1 MSQYGSGLRVLRG
14 DSVSWP
20 SAATNPDGSAVDL
33 TGATVA
39 ARLESSDG
47 TLIATLTVTI
57 TNAAGGLFTI
67 SATDVASA
75 AWPAGD
81 ARLLIHYTI
90 GSTVSTVTTPVRID
104 RGW

>member
-14 DSVSWP
+14 DTVSLP
-20 SAATNPDGSAVDL
+20 SSATNPDGSAVDL

-39 ARLESSDG
+39 ARLESTDG

-67 SATDVASA
+67 SATNIASA
-75 AWPAGD
+75 SWAPGD